1 MPVDNGAEV
10 LYVPMLCIQKKRK
23 RESEEKRRNMT
34 YKEFLLKERKKVA
47 RTIMIQGILWFAVL
61 ATVFYGSIWFIT
73 R

>member
-1 MPVDNGAEV
+1 
-10 LYVPMLCIQKKRK
+10 
-23 RESEEKRRNMT
+23 MT